1 MLKVEEIHARYGDT
15 KILEDIC
22 FSAKEGRLLGIIGP
36 NGSGKTTLLKVI
48 SSIIKPEIG
57 TVILDNFDIVRMKKR
72 DIAKKMA
79 VVPQESSTSFSF
91 TAIEVVLMG
100 RTPHLKRFETE
111 DSKDFEIARRCMRM
125 TDCLNLA
132 ERPIDELSGGEL
144 QKVIIARALAQE
156 PKILL
161 MDEPTSHLDI
171 KNQIEI
177 LDLMKKL
184 ADDGLTVISVL
195 HDINMAARYCD
206 ELILLKDG
214 KIVSAGITEDV
225 LTTKNI
231 KNVFGISVS
240 IKRDPLTGS
249 FSLSIIPERKQKI
262 KKPLKIHLV
271 CGGSSGSF
279 LMHLL
284 NEEYEITAGVI
295 HESDTD
301 YEVARAIGIELVSEA
316 PFSPISDEMFRKNLD
331 MIKRSDTV
339 ILADIPFGFGNIKNL
354 YAIKSVLKKED
365 KKVLIIDKTP
375 IDDRDF
381 TNGEA
386 TEIFKS
392 LKDEGCIFFKDIQDL
407 LNYLNEE
414 KSKDKIRK

>member
-1 MLKVEEIHARYGDT
+1 MLKVEEIHARYGDI
-15 KILEDIC
+15 KVLEDIC
-22 FSAKEGRLLGIIGP
+22 FSAEEGKLLGLIGP

-57 TVILDNFDIVRMKKR
+57 SVLLDNLDIMRMKKR
-72 DIAKKMA
+72 DIARKMA

-111 DSKDFEIARRCMRM
+111 DSKDFEIAKRCMRM

-177 LDLMKKL
+177 LDLMKRL
-184 ADDGLTVISVL
+184 ANDGLTVISVL

-214 KIVSAGITEDV
+214 KIVSSGRTEDV

-240 IKRDPLTGS
+240 IKKDPLTD
-249 FSLSIIPERKQKI
+249 SLTLNIIPERKQKI
-262 KKPLKIHLV
+262 KKPVKIHLV
-271 CGGSSGSF
+271 CGGRSGSF
-279 LMHLL
+279 LMRSLD
-284 NEEYEITAGVI
+284 EEYEITAGVI
-295 HESDTD
+295 HELDTD
-301 YEVARAIGIELVSEA
+301 YLVGKEIGIDLVSEA
-316 PFSPISDEMFRKNLD
+316 PFSPICDEKFRANLD
-331 MIKRSDTV
+331 MIKRSDIV
-339 ILADIPFGFGNIKNL
+339 ILADLPFGYGNIKNL
-354 YAIKSVLKKED
+354 YAVESVLKSDD
-365 KKVLIIDKTP
+365 KRVLIVNKTP
-375 IDDRDF
+375 IESRDF
-381 TNGEA
+381 TDGKA
-386 TEIFKS
+386 TEIFKRLS
-392 LKDEGCIFFKDIQDL
+392 KDGCIFFKDIQDL
-407 LNYLNEE
+407 LNYLN
-414 KSKDKIRK
+414 KDK

>member
-1 MLKVEEIHARYGDT
+1 MLKVEEIHARYGDA

-22 FSAKEGRLLGIIGP
+22 FSAEEGKLLGIIGP

-57 TVILDNFDIVRMKKR
+57 SVLLDNLDIIKMKKR

-100 RTPHLKRFETE
+100 RTPHLKRFEAE
-111 DSKDFEIARRCMRM
+111 DSKDFEIARRCIRM

-177 LDLMKKL
+177 LDLMKRL
-184 ADDGLTVISVL
+184 ADDGLTVISVF

-206 ELILLKDG
+206 ELILLKNG
-214 KIVSAGITEDV
+214 KIVSSGRTEDV
-225 LTTKNI
+225 LTTENI
-231 KNVFGISVS
+231 WNVFGIFAS
-240 IKRDPLTGS
+240 IKRDPLTD
-249 FSLSIIPERKQKI
+249 SLTLNIIPERKQKI
-262 KKPLKIHLV
+262 KKPLKIHLI
-271 CGGSSGSF
+271 CGGGSGSF
-279 LMHLL
+279 LMRSLD
-284 NEEYEITAGVI
+284 EEYEITAGVI
-295 HESDTD
+295 HELDTD
-301 YEVARAIGIELVSEA
+301 YEVARTIGIDMVSEA
-316 PFSPISDEMFRKNLD
+316 PFSPICDEKFRENLD
-331 MIKRSDTV
+331 MIKRSDIV
-339 ILADIPFGFGNIKNL
+339 ILADLPFGYGNIKNL
-354 YAIKSVLKKED
+354 YAVESVLKSED
-365 KKVLIIDKTP
+365 KRVLIVNKTP

-381 TNGEA
+381 TDGEA
-386 TEIFKS
+386 TEIFKRLS
-392 LKDEGCIFFKDIQDL
+392 EDGCIFFKDIQDL
-407 LNYLNEE
+407 LNYLN
-414 KSKDKIRK
+414 KDR